1 MSDFI
6 TTYSGIKFDAL
17 NPMKDAISIIDIAHS
32 LSMMCRAN
40 GHCTFFYSVG
50 QHSINCALEA
60 KARNLSKQ
68 IQLGCLL
75 HDGSE
80 AYMADI
86 VRPYKKHLTQYLDFE
101 ERLQSAIWDKYCIQ
115 NLTKDDRKSIFRVDD
130 IVLYNEF
137 KYTMKENC
145 LEPDE
150 DTIGKLLFT
159 PYDMKYI
166 ENLFLQMYEDLSK

>member
-1 MSDFI
+1 MNDFI
-6 TTYSGIKFDAL
+6 TTYSGLKFDAL
-17 NPMKDAISIIDIAHS
+17 NPIKETISINDIAHA

-60 KARNLSKQ
+60 KARNFSKEV
-68 IQLGCLL
+68 QLGCLL

-101 ERLQSAIWDKYCIQ
+101 ENLQTAIWDKFCTIS
-115 NLTKDDRKSIFRVDD
+115 TEDRKTIFRVDD

-137 KYTMKENC
+137 KYTMKENR
-145 LEPDE
+145 LKPDE
-150 DTIGKLLFT
+150 DTVGKLLFS
-159 PYDMKYI
+159 PYDMNYI
-166 ENLFLQMYEDLSK
+166 ENLFLDMYHDLSKK